1 MYSEAFQSDD
11 SEERYERLQKQI
23 GKTVKQKP

>member
-11 SEERYERLQKQI
+11 SEERFERLEKQI
-23 GKTVKQKP
+23 GKKVKQKQ

>member
-11 SEERYERLQKQI
+11 SE
-23 GKTVKQKP
+23 